1 MKDKSYIELLENAKT
16 GDLKSWA
23 TLQNRF
29 SRFAYQY
36 ALKILKDEGLS
47 EDVVQESFWD
57 LYRNLNGIKVL
68 EAFPILLKRAVV
80 KHGDRILRK
89 KENQSLVFAD
99 LQQIEQN
106 QTEQNAGETHLSYFE
121 KERSEA
127 IRKTVSRLSPEDRKL
142 IELYYYKN
150 FTLDEIS
157 KSQGKTLSFIKKRH
171 LKLKDILRDGIG
183 EIYKPEACLR
193 FFLAAA

>member
-1 MKDKSYIELLENAKT
+1 MKDKSYIELLENAKA
-16 GDLKSWA
+16 GDLKSW
-23 TLQNRF
+23 TELQNRF
-29 SRFAYQY
+29 SRFAYQH
-36 ALKILKDEGLS
+36 AVKILKDEDLS

-57 LYRNLNGIKVL
+57 LYRNLNAIKVL
-68 EAFPILLKRAVV
+68 EAFPILLKRAVI

-99 LQQIEQN
+99 LQQF
-106 QTEQNAGETHLSYFE
+106 EQNAGETHLTYFE

-127 IRKTVSRLSPEDRKL
+127 ILKNVNRLSPEDRKL

-183 EIYKPEACLR
+183 EIYRPEACLR
-193 FFLAAA
+193 FLSVAA

>member
-1 MKDKSYIELLENAKT
+1 MKDKSYIELLENAKA
-16 GDLKSWA
+16 GDLKSW
-23 TLQNRF
+23 TELQNRF
-29 SRFAYQY
+29 SRFAYQH
-36 ALKILKDEGLS
+36 AVKILKDEDLS

-57 LYRNLNGIKVL
+57 LYRNLNAIKVL
-68 EAFPILLKRAVV
+68 EAFPILLKRAVI

-99 LQQIEQN
+99 LQQFEQN
-106 QTEQNAGETHLSYFE
+106 TGETHLTYFE

-127 IRKTVSRLSPEDRKL
+127 ILKNVNRLSPEDRKL

-183 EIYKPEACLR
+183 EIYRPEACLR
-193 FFLAAA
+193 FLSVAA

>member
-1 MKDKSYIELLENAKT
+1 MKRMKDKSYIELLENAKA
-16 GDLKSWA
+16 GDLKSW
-23 TLQNRF
+23 TELQNRF
-29 SRFAYQY
+29 SRFAYQH
-36 ALKILKDEGLS
+36 AVKILKDEDLS

-57 LYRNLNGIKVL
+57 LYRNLNAIKVL
-68 EAFPILLKRAVV
+68 EAFPILLKRAVI

-99 LQQIEQN
+99 LQQF
-106 QTEQNAGETHLSYFE
+106 EQNAGETHLTYFE

-127 IRKTVSRLSPEDRKL
+127 ILKNVNRLSPEDRKL

-183 EIYKPEACLR
+183 EIYRPEACLR
-193 FFLAAA
+193 FLSVAA

>member
-16 GDLKSWA
+16 GDHRSW
-23 TLQNRF
+23 TELQNRF
-29 SRFAYQY
+29 SRFAYQH
-36 ALKILKDEGLS
+36 AVKILKDEDLS

-68 EAFPILLKRAVV
+68 EAFPILLKRAVI

-99 LQQIEQN
+99 PKQI
-106 QTEQNAGETHLSYFE
+106 EQNAGETHLSYFE
-121 KERSEA
+121 NERSEA
-127 IRKTVSRLSPEDRKL
+127 IRKNLNELSPEDRKL

-183 EIYKPEACLR
+183 EIYRPEACLR
-193 FFLAAA
+193 FLSAAA

>member
-1 MKDKSYIELLENAKT
+1 MKDKSYIELLENAKA
-16 GDLKSWA
+16 GDLKSW
-23 TLQNRF
+23 TELQNRF
-29 SRFAYQY
+29 SRFAYQH
-36 ALKILKDEGLS
+36 AVKILKDEDLS

-57 LYRNLNGIKVL
+57 LYRNLNAIKVL
-68 EAFPILLKRAVV
+68 EAFPILLKRAVI

-89 KENQSLVFAD
+89 KENQSLVFVD
-99 LQQIEQN
+99 LQQF
-106 QTEQNAGETHLSYFE
+106 EQNAGETHLTYFE

-127 IRKTVSRLSPEDRKL
+127 ILKNVNRLSPEDRKL

-183 EIYKPEACLR
+183 EIYRPEACLR
-193 FFLAAA
+193 FLSVAA

>member
-16 GDLKSWA
+16 GDHRSW
-23 TLQNRF
+23 TELQNRF
-29 SRFAYQY
+29 SRFAYQH
-36 ALKILKDEGLS
+36 AVKILKDEDLS

-68 EAFPILLKRAVV
+68 EAFPILLKRAVI

-99 LQQIEQN
+99 PKQI
-106 QTEQNAGETHLSYFE
+106 EQNAGETHLSYFE
-121 KERSEA
+121 KERLEA
-127 IRKTVSRLSPEDRKL
+127 ILKNVNRLSPEDRKL
-142 IELYYYKN
+142 IELYYYRN

-183 EIYKPEACLR
+183 EIHRPEACFR
-193 FFLAAA
+193 FLSAAA